1 MSSSHLIAGLVG
13 TASAIDNFDCPD
25 VSCKGRCGSI
35 LSSDSQ
41 ALLCSCDK
49 KCVMFGDCCRDFY
62 DVCPNIQS
70 PPSFTY
76 NHGHVSCLQL
86 PIKTQANRVR
96 PSNHFFGQATSLF
109 DRLICRFPEYIFSFG
124 TLQPRFGVFG
134 ISACPRAYP
143 EGNTTGVICGL
154 MYNPYKAAKSQLRYQ
169 NAFCESCW
177 KGFEEDAIVNYLKNK
192 TRHCLLDLIGMC
204 KEGTEF
210 NALKGNFDR
219 VDAF

>member
-1 MSSSHLIAGLVG
+1 M
-13 TASAIDNFDCPD
+13 IDWYAD
-25 VSCKGRCGSI
+25 
-35 LSSDSQ
+35 LQ
-41 ALLCSCDK
+41 
-49 KCVMFGDCCRDFY
+49 
-62 DVCPNIQS
+62 NI
-70 PPSFTY
+70 F
-76 NHGHVSCLQL
+76 
-86 PIKTQANRVR
+86 
-96 PSNHFFGQATSLF
+96 
-109 DRLICRFPEYIFSFG
+109 FSFG